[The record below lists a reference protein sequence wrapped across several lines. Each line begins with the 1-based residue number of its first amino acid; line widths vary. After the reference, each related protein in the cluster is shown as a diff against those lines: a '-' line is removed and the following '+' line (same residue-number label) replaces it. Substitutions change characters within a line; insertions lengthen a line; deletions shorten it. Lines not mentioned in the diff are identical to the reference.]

1 MIESIHG
8 VTDADL
14 DTYVDDQL
22 DASRGI
28 EVEAYLS
35 SNPDVAARV
44 MSDLRTRDELRLA
57 LAGLRGAP
65 GPATNQ
71 AARRLER
78 GLARG
83 RLLGGLQRA
92 AAVGAFVAIGWVAH
106 AGFGPMLVTQ
116 VVASTPPPRYVQDA
130 LMAHRTAIVRATMAS
145 QPEVPNYDPDD
156 IRAATAIVMPTLPAD
171 WRVTDVQLFPSSFG
185 PSVEIVIESED
196 FGVLSLFAVRPG
208 AFDVIQPTA
217 LDVHDATAAY
227 FQIGEVAYV
236 LVTKAEARGLDRSAS
251 RLAETLY

>member
-1 MIESIHG
+1 MIESIHV

-65 GPATNQ
+65 GPATNE

-83 RLLGGLQRA
+83 RLLGGLQPCGGRWRLRCDRLG
-92 AAVGAFVAIGWVAH
+92 GACGLRPE
-106 AGFGPMLVTQ
+106 AG
-116 VVASTPPPRYVQDA
+116 
-130 LMAHRTAIVRATMAS
+130 H
-145 QPEVPNYDPDD
+145 
-156 IRAATAIVMPTLPAD
+156 
-171 WRVTDVQLFPSSFG
+171 
-185 PSVEIVIESED
+185 
-196 FGVLSLFAVRPG
+196 
-208 AFDVIQPTA
+208 
-217 LDVHDATAAY
+217 
-227 FQIGEVAYV
+227 
-236 LVTKAEARGLDRSAS
+236 AS
-251 RLAETLY
+251 RRVNAASALRSGCADGPQDSDRPRHNGFAA